1 MSMFVRMGARC
12 HGEWWITHIG
22 VLRSMAGLGEGLLHF
37 SKIVNQGQVLD
48 TINQVPFTFRKIFIL
63 RKRHLVL
70 DKR

>member
-1 MSMFVRMGARC
+1 
-12 HGEWWITHIG
+12 
-22 VLRSMAGLGEGLLHF
+22 MAGLGEGLLHF